1 VSDPRTQIGALS
13 GRDVAALKSVVAVS
27 GAVLMS
33 LEILGSR
40 VLAPA
45 YGSSVYV
52 WGSIITTFLIALA
65 FGYSLGGRIADRRP
79 SLSLLSAILALG
91 AVLILPS
98 VLWAPRLLAALSTSG
113 WDTRWAALAA
123 ALVLFLPPSLAM
135 GAVTPFGV
143 RVGLRQVERAGT
155 VSGGYSALSTTG
167 SIAGTLLTTFF
178 LIPRFPVRELLMGLA
193 AALAGC
199 ALIVVRDRVS
209 LYISAAAGLSW
220 AATSFALS
228 PPASVSGQV
237 TLLRQDTPY
246 HHILVTQV
254 DSTRWMRFDN
264 LTQSAVNVS
273 YPDRIVGNGYANSIL
288 LAFAMRPSI
297 RDACVI
303 GLGGGILP
311 RAMARIQPG
320 VAVDSVEID
329 PAVRDIALQYFLYKE
344 SDRLRTTVEDGR
356 VFLSR
361 PGKPYDLIVLDAF
374 NSTGVPFHLAT
385 REFYST
391 VRHRLGPDGVF
402 AANFVGELMGPGGK
416 LFWATYRAIRQEF
429 GQVYAI
435 GLSPEGSVPRT
446 NIVLLAT
453 VSEEPVDTDALGKNA
468 AALEARWK
476 LPGLA
481 GAAGNLVHSP
491 EPPAGIPEL
500 TDAYAPVEA
509 LQSF

>member
-1 VSDPRTQIGALS
+1 VSPLRTIDAGLS
-13 GRDVAALKSVVAVS
+13 GWDVAALKAVVAIS

-40 VLAPA
+40 VLAPS

-65 FGYSLGGRIADRRP
+65 LGYSLGGRIADRRP

-98 VLWAPRLLAALSTSG
+98 VLWAPRLLEALGTTG

-123 ALVLFLPPSLAM
+123 ALALFLPPSLAM

-143 RVGLRQVERAGT
+143 RVGLRQLERAGT
-155 VSGGYSALSTTG
+155 VSGGFSALSTAG
-167 SIAGTLLTTFF
+167 SIAGTLVMTFF
-178 LIPRFPVRELLMGLA
+178 LIPRFPVRQLLMGLA
-193 AALAGC
+193 ATLACC
-199 ALIVVRDRVS
+199 ALLVVRDRAS
-209 LYISAAAGLSW
+209 LFIAAAAGISW
-220 AATSFALS
+220 TATSVALT
-228 PPASVSGQV
+228 PPASVAGQV
-237 TLLRQDTPY
+237 TLLRRDTPY

-254 DSTRWMRFDN
+254 DTTRWMRFDN
-264 LTQSAVNVS
+264 LTQSAVNVA
-273 YPDRIVGNGYANSIL
+273 YPDRIVGNGYVNSIL
-288 LAFAMRPSI
+288 VAFALRPSI

-311 RAMARIQPG
+311 RAMARIRPD
-320 VAVDSVEID
+320 VTVDSVEID
-329 PAVRDIALQYFLYKE
+329 PAVREIALKYFLYAE
-344 SDRLRTTVEDGR
+344 SDRLRTAVEDGR

-361 PGKPYDLIVLDAF
+361 PGKSYDLIVLDAF

-385 REFYST
+385 REFYSA
-391 VRHRLGPDGVF
+391 VRGRLKPGGVV

-416 LFWATYRAIRQEF
+416 LFWATYRAIRGQF

-435 GLSPEGSVPRT
+435 GLAPDGRVPRS
-446 NIVLLAT
+446 NVVVLAT
-453 VSEEPVDTDALGKNA
+453 LSEDPVDAAALRKNA
-468 AALEARWK
+468 ADLDARWK
-476 LPGLA
+476 LPGIV
-481 GAAGNLVHSP
+481 GAAGSLVHSP
-491 EPPAGIPEL
+491 EPPAEIPEL

-509 LQSF
+509 LQNF